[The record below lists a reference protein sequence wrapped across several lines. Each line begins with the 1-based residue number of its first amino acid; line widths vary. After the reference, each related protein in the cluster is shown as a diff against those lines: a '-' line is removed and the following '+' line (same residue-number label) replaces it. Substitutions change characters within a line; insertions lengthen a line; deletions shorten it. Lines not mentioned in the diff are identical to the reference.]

1 MTTFSSIRLF
11 AVTSLAAL
19 FLTGASGAPSA
30 SANELSASA
39 RANGIVIHSA
49 EETLKNF
56 CSWNDGRLYL
66 NIPGGARYELITSI
80 EDPAILNKGDGS
92 FHPFD
97 AAEVRSALN
106 AVRYPLQRVSAEV
119 FVLPYPRRNGLD
131 SAAGPGLILLS
142 PGVRA
147 LTLEQQHAEFT
158 HELGHVVQYTVLP
171 DADTTGWNRYR
182 NMRKLDASYVGV
194 APHSDRPHEIFAE
207 DFRVLFGDALAN
219 YSGSIENA
227 DLAYPTTVSG
237 LDAFMIELAN
247 SPVAM
252 SSLHVVGS
260 AYRGAVQFARN
271 GMGAPTLDLYDVTGR
286 HVTTL
291 VPVVSTSGA
300 TWNWDGRDDAG
311 RSVRGEV
318 VFARARDGRGGI
330 VRVTRL

>member
-11 AVTSLAAL
+11 ALTSLAAL
-19 FLTGASGAPSA
+19 SLTAFSGA

-49 EETLKNF
+49 DETLNHY
-56 CSWNDGRLYL
+56 CSWNAGRLYL
-66 NIPGGARYELITSI
+66 NVPGGASYELITTVA
-80 EDPAILNKGDGS
+80 DPAILNKGDGS
-92 FHPFD
+92 FHPYD

-106 AVRYPLQRVSAEV
+106 AVRYPLQNISAEV

-158 HELGHVVQYTVLP
+158 HELGHVVQYSVLP
-171 DADTTGWNRYR
+171 DADSSGWNRYR
-182 NMRKLDASYVGV
+182 NMRKLDASFGG
-194 APHSDRPHEIFAE
+194 AAAHSDRPHEIFAE

-227 DLAYPTTVSG
+227 DLDYPTTVSG
-237 LDAFMIELAN
+237 LDAFMIELA
-247 SPVAM
+247 SAPVAM
-252 SSLHVVGS
+252 TPLHVLGS
-260 AYRGAVQFARN
+260 AYRGAVQFARS
-271 GMGAPTLDLYDVTGR
+271 GMGAATLDVYDVTGR
-286 HVTTL
+286 HLTSL
-291 VPVVSTSGA
+291 VPVVSASGA
-300 TWNWDGRDDAG
+300 TWNWDGRDDGG
-311 RSVRGEV
+311 RSIRGEV
-318 VFARARDGRGGI
+318 VFARARDGCGGV